1 MPPDP
6 GEPNEKITLNVYARD
21 MALLRQRYPRGGH
34 LTFIK
39 RLLRAWADEAR
50 QELARLPNEGDDM
63 TPGSWEPDESLE
75 TLKTLERKFP

>member
-21 MALLRQRYPRGGH
+21 MALLRSRYPRGGH

-50 QELARLPNEGDDM
+50 QVADGENFYINEPLDE
-63 TPGSWEPDESLE
+63 SDESLE

>member
-21 MALLRQRYPRGGH
+21 MALLRSRYPRGGH

-39 RLLRAWADEAR
+39 RLLRAWADEDRRNTVVYA
-50 QELARLPNEGDDM
+50 EAAAHVLDGDDD
-63 TPGSWEPDESLE
+63 SALE